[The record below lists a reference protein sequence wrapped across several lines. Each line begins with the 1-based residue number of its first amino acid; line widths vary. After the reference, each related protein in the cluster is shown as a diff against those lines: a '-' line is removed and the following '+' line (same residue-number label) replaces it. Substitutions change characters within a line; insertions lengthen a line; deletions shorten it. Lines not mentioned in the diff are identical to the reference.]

1 MRCLGLIDLRHVE
14 HEKTVEMI
22 EKRGDDGN
30 IEMLRVEK
38 CGSGYEQ
45 TYGKRPGCEL

>member
-1 MRCLGLIDLRHVE
+1 VRGLGLIDLRHVE
-14 HEKTVEMI
+14 HEKTVEMR

-45 TYGKRPGCEL
+45 MYGKRPRCEL